1 MKNRGT
7 CGIICMMVGLLF
19 LGGAIGLLGYNT
31 WQEKKGEESMTRIMK
46 EMDPIITPLKHEVDI
61 LPKTMQTVSV
71 EGNEYIGV
79 LEIPCI
85 GTMFPILENLSD
97 EQLKIAPCRYKG
109 SYLNDTMILAGHN
122 YREGFGIIK
131 QLEIGDVVTFTD
143 TIGNTIKYR
152 VSNVEIIEGTNVE
165 AMEEGED
172 WDLTLFSCTY
182 GGQERYTVRC
192 TRVASK

>member
-7 CGIICMMVGLLF
+7 CGIICMIVGLLF

-79 LEIPCI
+79 LEIPRI

-143 TIGNTIKYR
+143 TIGNTIKYQ

>member
-1 MKNRGT
+1 MKNRGK

-79 LEIPCI
+79 LEIPRI

-143 TIGNTIKYR
+143 TIGNTIKYQ

>member
-79 LEIPCI
+79 LEIPRI

-143 TIGNTIKYR
+143 TIGNTIKYQ